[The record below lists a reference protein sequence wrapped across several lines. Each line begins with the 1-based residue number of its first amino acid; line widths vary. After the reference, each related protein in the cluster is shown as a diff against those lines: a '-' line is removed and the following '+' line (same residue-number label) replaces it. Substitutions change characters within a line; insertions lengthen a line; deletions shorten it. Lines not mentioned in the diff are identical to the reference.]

1 MGVQAVVAQA
11 FDRAAGAY
19 DSGFGANPSGLLFR
33 QVFQRRLLERVP
45 PGGRAL
51 DLGCGTGEDAVLL
64 AELGRRVHAI
74 DLSPGMVQRC
84 REKAVARG
92 LQPGRLTVEVRAA
105 EDVGLLEGPF
115 DAAYSDF
122 GALNCADLH
131 AVGRGLAAVLRPG
144 AAVVLS
150 VMPPRPLP
158 GTVLRL
164 FTGRGEP
171 RGRSSPLVGGIP
183 VPIHHPSANAVRAAF
198 GREFAW
204 ERCAALGALLPGPGH
219 GLWPGRHPLAFGLLA
234 ALEGLVR
241 EWPLVRGLGDH
252 LLLEGVRR

>member
-1 MGVQAVVAQA
+1 
-11 FDRAAGAY
+11 
-19 DSGFGANPSGLLFR
+19 
-33 QVFQRRLLERVP
+33 
-45 PGGRAL
+45 
-51 DLGCGTGEDAVLL
+51 
-64 AELGRRVHAI
+64 
-74 DLSPGMVQRC
+74 
-84 REKAVARG
+84 
-92 LQPGRLTVEVRAA
+92 VEVRAA
-105 EDVGLLEGPF
+105 EEVGRLEGPF

-171 RGRSSPLVGGIP
+171 RGRRPPLVGGIP
-183 VPIHHPSANAVRAAF
+183 VPVHHAAAGAVRAAL

-204 ERCAALGALLPGPGH
+204 QRCFALGALLPGPDH
-219 GLWPGRHPLAFGLLA
+219 GRWPGRHPLAFGLLA

-252 LLLEGVRR
+252 VLLEGVRR